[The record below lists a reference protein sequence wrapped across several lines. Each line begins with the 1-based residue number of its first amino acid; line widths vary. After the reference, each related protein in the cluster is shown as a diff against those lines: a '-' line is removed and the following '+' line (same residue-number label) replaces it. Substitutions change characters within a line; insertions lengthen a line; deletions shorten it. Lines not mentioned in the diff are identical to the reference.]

1 MGSKSLHILVV
12 RLSAM
17 GDVAMVVPV
26 IRALIKQYPNIRITM
41 VSRAFLKPLFE
52 DIPNVNFYTA
62 DVKDKHK
69 GVKGLF
75 KLSKELKQ
83 LELNAIAD
91 LHDVLRS
98 KVLRFFLLG
107 IKKAVIDKGRAEK
120 KALTRADNKIF
131 KQLKTSHQRYADV
144 FKKLGYPIDLSTP
157 IFPKKETLAQKI
169 TNLIGLDHKK
179 WIGIA
184 PFAQHQGKM
193 YPLDLIE
200 NVIDKLTVA
209 NNYKIL
215 LFGGGEKEIK
225 ALNNLEKRYANT
237 ISVAGKLNFKEELA
251 LISNLD
257 VMVSMDSANGHL
269 AAMQGVKT
277 ITIWGVT
284 HPYAG
289 FAPFNQP
296 NEYQILPDLEK
307 YPKLPCSIY
316 GNKIFDGYDDVMR
329 SIDPQTVIN
338 KIEEVV

>member
-1 MGSKSLHILVV
+1 MGFKSSHILVV

-26 IRALIKQYPNIRITM
+26 IRALIKQYPNIKITM

-69 GVKGLF
+69 GIKGLF

-83 LELNAIAD
+83 LKPNAIAD

-107 IKKAVIDKGRAEK
+107 IKNAVIDKGRAEK
-120 KALTRADNKIF
+120 KALTRAENKIF

-144 FKKLGYPIDLSTP
+144 FEKLGYPIDLSSP
-157 IFPKKETLAQKI
+157 IFPEKEKLTQKT

-184 PFAQHQGKM
+184 PFAQHNGKM

-200 NVIDKLTVA
+200 NVIDKLTIT
-209 NNYKIL
+209 NNYKVL
-215 LFGGGEKEIK
+215 LFGGGEKEVK
-225 ALNNLEKRYANT
+225 VLSNLEKRYANT

-269 AAMQGVKT
+269 SAMQGVKT

-296 NEYQILPDLEK
+296 NEYQILPNLDK

-316 GNKIFDGYDDVMR
+316 GNKIFDGYEDVMR
-329 SIDPQTVIN
+329 SINPQTVIR